1 MLRAIIWKEL
11 LDLSRDRKTLLS
23 VVLVPLLLFPMLG
36 VLSTY
41 LSKQQPIGIVIVD
54 NDSTNLSKEFRSYM
68 IRVIDA
74 YTRAYGQTCIV
85 KTNETIDKALK
96 DPDIDVIIVIP
107 RGFSKNLTNISSVAY
122 LIVERRVD
130 TAKAELAESIII
142 SSIRQL
148 SKIYSITRVSFLIEK
163 AHLKTKPETILEP
176 IRSVTHTYMGRGKP
190 APPTVEY
197 KFYTIRILS
206 FALFFV
212 VTPCI
217 MYVTDSLMG
226 EKERK
231 TLEAILATPVK
242 YDTLITGKLLASSI
256 IGALAGLA
264 DVCGVLIYFY
274 ILSSQSMPIILTKS
288 IILLHGVDV
297 AVTVFLTS
305 ALVTPLIV
313 RSGSVRTANI
323 VSSSILSIAMVIFF
337 SALFI
342 DIPRLPK
349 PVFYVLSAVPYTHSI
364 LILYYYA
371 KSMILKSL
379 EHILI
384 LIAYA
389 IGLCIL
395 AIKMFNP
402 EKMLVTSKK

>member
-1 MLRAIIWKEL
+1 MLRAVVWKEL

-36 VLSTY
+36 ILSTY
-41 LSKQQPIGIVIVD
+41 LSKQQPIGVAIID
-54 NDSTNLSKEFRSYM
+54 EDSTSTSREFRVYM
-68 IRVIDA
+68 TKVIEA
-74 YTRAYGQTCIV
+74 YTNAYGQTCVI
-85 KTNETIDKALK
+85 KTNETLEAALK
-96 DPDIDVIIVIP
+96 DPNIDVIIVIP
-107 RGFSKNLTNISSVAY
+107 KGFSKNLTSITKVAY
-122 LIVERRVD
+122 LMVERRVD
-130 TAKAELAESIII
+130 TAKAELAESIIM
-142 SSIRQL
+142 SSIREL
-148 SKIYSITRVSFLIEK
+148 SRMYSVARVSILIEK
-163 AHLKTKPETILEP
+163 AKVNVKPETILEP
-176 IRSVTHTYMGRGKP
+176 IRRVMHTYVSGGKP

-231 TLEAILATPVK
+231 TLEAILATPIR
-242 YDTLITGKLLASSI
+242 YNTLITGKLLASSL

-264 DVCGVLIYFY
+264 DVCGVLLYFY
-274 ILSSQSMPIILTKS
+274 ILSSQSLPIVLTKS
-288 IILLHGVDV
+288 IIMIHGVDV
-297 AVTVFLTS
+297 AITVFLTS

-313 RSGSVRTANI
+313 RSGSARAANI
-323 VSSSILSIAMVIFF
+323 VSSSVLSVAMVIFF

-349 PVFYVLSAVPYTHSI
+349 PAFYALSIVPYTHSI

-371 KSMILKSL
+371 KSMILESI
-379 EHILI
+379 EHLAV
-384 LIAYA
+384 LVAYA
-389 IGLCIL
+389 AGLCIL
-395 AIKMFNP
+395 AVKLFNP
-402 EKMLVTSKK
+402 EKMLVTSRK